1 LGSNPLSGFFE
12 ELDVRRIRPS
22 RRGLRDELGSLD
34 ELVASIEEEGLLQPI
49 VVRPVGDGFEVVA
62 GNRRLEACKRLKM
75 KKIPC
80 VVVELDDR
88 EAFEASLI
96 ENLQHKTLN
105 PIEEAKAFK
114 RYVDEYGWGGVSELA
129 RRIGKSHSY
138 VSMRIALLNLP
149 KEVQEALVRRRTT
162 PSVAQELLSLDE
174 EHRATLS
181 KIIVEKKVTRS
192 EVRRIIKQVREGYDA
207 EPITSYYSLEERRQR
222 MIERALMKCIA
233 SSKVC
238 MMRFDDALEYVD
250 DNEWLVREML
260 MQHRAFIH
268 WQIDNLLKLKR
279 KIKRQ
284 PPCLIT

>member
-34 ELVASIEEEGLLQPI
+34 ELVASIEEKGLLQPI

-62 GNRRLEACKRLKM
+62 GNRRLEACRRLKM
-75 KKIPC
+75 RRIPC

-114 RYVDEYGWGGVSELA
+114 KYVDEYGWGSLSELA
-129 RRIGKSHSY
+129 ERIGKSHTY
-138 VSMRIALLNLP
+138 VSRRIALLDLP
-149 KEVQEALVRRRTT
+149 KELQDAIVRRRTT

-192 EVRRIIKQVREGYDA
+192 EVRRIIKCVRAECDA
-207 EPITSYYSLEERRQR
+207 ELIASYYPLEERSHR
-222 MIERALMKCIA
+222 MINRILTKCIT
-233 SSKVC
+233 SLRVC
-238 MMRFDDALEYVD
+238 MMRLDDALESVD
-250 DNEWLVREML
+250 KDEWVLREVL
-260 MQHRAFIH
+260 MQHRILLH
-268 WQIDNLLKLKR
+268 QQIDSLLKLKK
-279 KIKRQ
+279 KIQ
-284 PPCLIT
+284 FLLPT

>member
-1 LGSNPLSGFFE
+1 LGSNPLSGFLE

-34 ELVASIEEEGLLQPI
+34 ELVASIEEKGLLQPI
-49 VVRPVGDGFEVVA
+49 VVRPVEEGFEVVA
-62 GNRRLEACKRLKM
+62 GNRRLEACKRLKIN
-75 KKIPC
+75 KIPC

-96 ENLQHKTLN
+96 ENLQRKTLN

-114 RYVDEYGWGGVSELA
+114 RYVDEYGYGGVSELA

-138 VSMRIALLNLP
+138 VSKRIALLNLP

-174 EHRATLS
+174 EHRGRLS
-181 KIIVEKKVTRS
+181 ELIVEKNVTRS

-207 EPITSYYSLEERRQR
+207 EPIASYHYSNVERRMR
-222 MIERALMKCIA
+222 GIDRALARCIA
-233 SSKVC
+233 SLRVC
-238 MMRFDDALEYVD
+238 MMRFDDALDSVD
-250 DNEWLVREML
+250 EDEWVVRELL
-260 MQHRAFIH
+260 MQHRSFIH
-268 WQIDNLLKLKR
+268 QQVDSLLKLK
-279 KIKRQ
+279 KRVMRA
-284 PPCLIT
+284 PRSG